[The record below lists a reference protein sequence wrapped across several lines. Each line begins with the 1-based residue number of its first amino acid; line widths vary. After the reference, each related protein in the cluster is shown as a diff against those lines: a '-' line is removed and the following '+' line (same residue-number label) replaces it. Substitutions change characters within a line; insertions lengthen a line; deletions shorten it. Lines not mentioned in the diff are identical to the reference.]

1 VVKKKRLTKNN
12 LLNINIKINIIY
24 KMDNNISTFVSLIK
38 FFSFCSPI
46 MIPTS
51 IFIFSLYSGIIAKG
65 LFYLLIIIII
75 IIIRVLFLLQNNVE
89 TITECNDYPI
99 VKNKNITLSTYIL
112 TFTFF
117 YLCFPM
123 FVSQNIN
130 IGITSFFIFYIIFD
144 LIVKIM
150 LKCISNFDTFKNFLI
165 GDFIAGSAFGISISC
180 ILYYFGGQNLLFTN
194 DTSSNK
200 IACSRPSQQK
210 FKCSVYKNGEIIG
223 SNIS

>member
-1 VVKKKRLTKNN
+1 
-12 LLNINIKINIIY
+12 
-24 KMDNNISTFVSLIK
+24 MDNNISTFQSLIK

-46 MIPTS
+46 IIPTS

-65 LFYLLIIIII
+65 LFYLFIIIVII
-75 IIIRVLFLLQNNVE
+75 IVRVIFLLQTNVS
-89 TITECNDYPI
+89 TIAVCNDYPI
-99 VKNKNITLSTYIL
+99 FKNKNITLSTYIL

-130 IGITSFFIFYIIFD
+130 ISITSFFIFYIIFD

-150 LKCISNFDTFKNFLI
+150 LVCFDKFDSLKNFLI
-165 GDFIAGSAFGISISC
+165 GDFIAGTAFGISTSC
-180 ILYYFGGQNLLFTN
+180 ILYYFGGQNLLFTT

-200 IACSRPSQQK
+200 VSCSRPTQQK